1 MISRYLTERGYPVI
15 DGDQLSRELTEPG
28 SPVLAEIRETFGVRY
43 INDNGNLNRR
53 ALGQLVFRDENAR
66 NALDAIMAPHLM
78 ELTKQRLS
86 YYESAGAGMCFL
98 DMPLLF
104 EKGYDRLC
112 SSVWSVWL
120 PLRVQLDRL
129 IARDGFTE
137 EEARDRLF
145 FHVFNGCNDVRVN
158 DIDNVDVVINYDVPQ
173 NPDDYIHRIGRTA
186 RAGKTG
192 LAFTLVVDDEMGRFN
207 NIQKSNKTKIIS
219 KKVPTQD
226 ELDEIRAKQV
236 LRDVDNII
244 KNENLDKYVKIIKK
258 NSNSKEDNLKIAAAL
273 LKKRM
278 EN

>member
-137 EEARDRLF
+137 EEAMARIRSVMSSDEKASRAD
-145 FHVFNGCNDVRVN
+145 HV
-158 DIDNVDVVINYDVPQ
+158 IDNSGTVRQTLAGLISFWMERNTDSLPR
-173 NPDDYIHRIGRTA
+173 IHRLPLRQCSLPIRQCRIGTSR
-186 RAGKTG
+186 
-192 LAFTLVVDDEMGRFN
+192 L
-207 NIQKSNKTKIIS
+207 S
-219 KKVPTQD
+219 K
-226 ELDEIRAKQV
+226 
-236 LRDVDNII
+236 
-244 KNENLDKYVKIIKK
+244 
-258 NSNSKEDNLKIAAAL
+258 
-273 LKKRM
+273 
-278 EN
+278 